1 MPSDIRNTNMAAH
14 VNCSRIRF
22 IYCRE
27 ITNNISG
34 DALMENHNLFKL
46 TEHEKMMKTFYLSSG
61 RKILTSPLNFDQYGQ
76 LMEEHPEFPDVRE
89 FYRTTTSSGY
99 GMTLDKQG
107 VFADRDGVDM
117 NLNGRYS
124 YPLIHNHTFFEI
136 VYVYSGSCINY
147 IENTSIEMKQG
158 DFCFLAPDTM
168 HTIVSVSDDDVIM
181 NLILNRENFERFFLE
196 MLRERNLL
204 SDFFKRVLY
213 DKAVS
218 PFIIFP
224 TGDDARIRAIWLAMY
239 QERIGGK
246 YAYEECIVLYARLLF
261 LYLIRSY
268 EMMAVVPGYASA
280 KTDHHI
286 VAMLGY
292 IATNYNHVTL
302 HGLSE
307 FFCYNESYVSRMLK
321 THTGRTFNEIVNDL
335 RLEHAKEMLENTDKT
350 IGEISQ
356 EVGCFDSSHL
366 SKKFR
371 SKYGA
376 SPKEYRNEIKSG
388 KKYT

>member
-1 MPSDIRNTNMAAH
+1 MNEDNS
-14 VNCSRIRF
+14 
-22 IYCRE
+22 
-27 ITNNISG
+27 
-34 DALMENHNLFKL
+34 MENKDLFKL
-46 TEHEKMMKTFYLSSG
+46 TEHEKVMKNFYLSSG
-61 RKILTSPLNFDQYGQ
+61 KEILTTPLHFEQYGQ
-76 LMEEHPEFPDVRE
+76 LMDENPDIPDMRE

-99 GMTLDKQG
+99 GTTLDKQG
-107 VFADRDGVDM
+107 MFADRDDVDM

-136 VYVYSGSCINY
+136 IYVYSGSCINY
-147 IENTSIEMKQG
+147 IEDTSVEMKQG

-168 HTIVSVSDDDVIM
+168 HTIVSVSDEDVIM
-181 NLILNRENFERFFLE
+181 NLILSKETFERYFLE
-196 MLRERNLL
+196 MLREKNLI
-204 SDFFKRVLY
+204 SDFFRRVLY
-213 DKAVS
+213 EKATT

-224 TGDDARIRAIWLAMY
+224 TGEDARIRGLCLAMY
-239 QERIGGK
+239 QERTAEK
-246 YAYEECIVLYARLLF
+246 YAYEQCLVLYARLLF
-261 LYLIRSY
+261 IYLIRSY

-302 HGLSE
+302 HELSE

-335 RLEHAKEMLENTDKT
+335 RLEHAKEMLESTDKT

-356 EVGCFDSSHL
+356 DVGCFDSSHL

-371 SKYGA
+371 SKYGI
-376 SPKEYRNEIKSG
+376 SPKEYRKQKQNS
-388 KKYT
+388 KKYTLK